1 MREEN
6 HCEIRG
12 KNGVIN
18 KKIWEYGKPQEQYV
32 YAAFSMRSPLR
43 RKCAVKAAHEAY
55 RAGGVFPAN
64 FLQQY
69 FGAFFRAKK
78 IGEKSK

>member
-6 HCEIRG
+6 YCEIRG

-32 YAAFSMRSPLR
+32 YAAFPMYKPH
-43 RKCAVKAAHEAY
+43 AAEVC
-55 RAGGVFPAN
+55 R
-64 FLQQY
+64 
-69 FGAFFRAKK
+69 
-78 IGEKSK
+78 